1 MKLIDLAN
9 QHNLSLEALQI
20 ELLSEFPNVEEWDE
34 IPVEAMPKVQELLNK
49 TPEIKE
55 MTSVFALPS
64 ATDSESSTGNES
76 NGNSNG
82 NGHLPE
88 AEALTIAQEYG
99 VSIDFVY
106 AVKNAEI
113 QLQLD
118 AETEFKSGIA
128 EAELLIAAKEAG
140 KALVFEA
147 YDENRHQEREQKLN
161 QIESIKA
168 NGLNFLRQKYGVNS
182 QQRASK
188 ASERFNQSQQKLDS
202 VNLGIE
208 GFFARKK

>member
-1 MKLIDLAN
+1 MQLSDLAS
-9 QHNLSLEALQI
+9 QHNLSLESLQI
-20 ELLSEFPNVEEWDE
+20 ELLNEFPNVEQWDE
-34 IPVEAMPKVQELLNK
+34 IPSVAIPRIQELLNK
-49 TPEIKE
+49 APEIKE
-55 MTSVFALPS
+55 KTNAFALPS
-64 ATDSESSTGNES
+64 TENNSTD
-76 NGNSNG
+76 NGQ
-82 NGHLPE
+82 LPE

-99 VSIDFVY
+99 VSTDFVY

-147 YDENRHQEREQKLN
+147 YDSNRYQERQQKLS
-161 QIESIKA
+161 QIEEIKT
-168 NGLNFLRQKYGVNS
+168 NGLEFLRQKYGINP

-188 ASERFNQSQQKLDS
+188 ANERLTQVQQGLADADVDVKA
-202 VNLGIE
+202 
-208 GFFARKK
+208 FFAKR

>member
-9 QHNLSLEALQI
+9 QHNLSLDSLQI
-20 ELLSEFPNVEEWDE
+20 ELLNEFPDVEQWDE
-34 IPVEAMPKVQELLNK
+34 IPAEAMPKVQELLSK

-55 MTSVFALPS
+55 MANAFALPAAS
-64 ATDSESSTGNES
+64 D
-76 NGNSNG
+76 NGNGSDGNNG
-82 NGHLPE
+82 NDNGHLPE
-88 AEALTIAQEYG
+88 TEALTIAQEYG

-106 AVKNAEI
+106 AVKNAHI

-140 KALVFEA
+140 KTLVYEA
-147 YDENRHQEREQKLN
+147 YDENRHQERQQKLN
-161 QIESIKA
+161 QIQSIKN
-168 NGLNFLRQKYGVNS
+168 NGLDFLRQKYGINP

-188 ASERFNQSQQKLDS
+188 ANERLTQIQHKLASSD
-202 VNLGIE
+202 VDVTA
-208 GFFARKK
+208 FFDKK